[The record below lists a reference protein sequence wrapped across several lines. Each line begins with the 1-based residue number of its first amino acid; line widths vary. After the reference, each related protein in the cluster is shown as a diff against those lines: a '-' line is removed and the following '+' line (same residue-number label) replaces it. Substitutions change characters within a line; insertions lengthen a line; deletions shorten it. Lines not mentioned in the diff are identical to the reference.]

1 LPVKWELE
9 GKNMRTAKRLTID
22 TVNLDDEREMD
33 ALDEQMIEAGLERI
47 RAEGD
52 ELRRRGLLDAEG
64 NVLLDKLPPDM
75 RENSERD
82 FGG

>member
-52 ELRRRGLLDAEG
+52 ELRRRGLLDAQG

>member
-1 LPVKWELE
+1 
-9 GKNMRTAKRLTID
+9 MRTAKRLTID
-22 TVNLDDEREMD
+22 TANLDDEREMD

-52 ELRRRGLLDAEG
+52 DLRRRGLLDAQG
-64 NVLLDKLPPDM
+64 NVLLKELPPDM

>member
-1 LPVKWELE
+1 MP
-9 GKNMRTAKRLTID
+9 TAKRLTIE

-33 ALDEQMIEAGLERI
+33 AFFDQVIDAGVQRV

-52 ELRRRGLLDAEG
+52 ELRRKGLLDAQG
-64 NVLLDKLPPDM
+64 NVLLDELPPDM

>member
-1 LPVKWELE
+1 
-9 GKNMRTAKRLTID
+9 MRTAKRLSIE
-22 TVNLDDEREMD
+22 TVNLDDEKDMD
-33 ALDEQMIEAGLERI
+33 ALFDQVIDAGVQRV

-52 ELRRRGLLDAEG
+52 ELRRKGLLDVQG
-64 NVLLDKLPPDM
+64 NVLLDELPPDM

>member
-1 LPVKWELE
+1 
-9 GKNMRTAKRLTID
+9 MRTTKRLTIE
-22 TVNLDDEREMD
+22 TVNLDDEHEMGAFFDQVID
-33 ALDEQMIEAGLERI
+33 AGIERV

-52 ELRRRGLLDAEG
+52 ELRRKGLLDAQG

>member
-1 LPVKWELE
+1 
-9 GKNMRTAKRLTID
+9 MRTAKRLTIEN
-22 TVNLDDEREMD
+22 VNLDDEREMD
-33 ALDEQMIEAGLERI
+33 AFFDQVIDAGIERV

-52 ELRRRGLLDAEG
+52 ELRRKGLLDAQG

>member
-1 LPVKWELE
+1 
-9 GKNMRTAKRLTID
+9 MRTAKRLTME
-22 TVNLDDEREMD
+22 TVNLGDEREMD
-33 ALDEQMIEAGLERI
+33 AFFDQVIDAGIERV

-52 ELRRRGLLDAEG
+52 ELRRKGLLDAQG
-64 NVLLDKLPPDM
+64 NVLSDELPPDM